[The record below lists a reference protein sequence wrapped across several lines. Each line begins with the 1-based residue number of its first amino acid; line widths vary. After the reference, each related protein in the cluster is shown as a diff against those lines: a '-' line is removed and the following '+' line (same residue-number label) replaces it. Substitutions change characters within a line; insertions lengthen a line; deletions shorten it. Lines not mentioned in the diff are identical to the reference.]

1 MTLSRSTCS
10 WINDACRFGSPPSS
24 EMMYLIL
31 WHRSP
36 PAALVAA
43 AQACTVL
50 GSPDNDSPSTPD
62 IVLTDPITSGD
73 RSPVHA
79 PGAAGAEPGPG
90 AAPGPG
96 AGTSPR
102 PGAGVPDGLA
112 PPEAAGADAA
122 PPLDVPWAARGA
134 GTVFDAIAADDP
146 PAAGAGLAGVPAA
159 GVPVAPLGAGV
170 ASAEA
175 EAAPT
180 GAYAAAAGAVVG
192 GPAASV
198 AFPPRVPHPAPRRS
212 AATSAA
218 LNRLAVVECF
228 CMSSSPIRSVNVIR
242 SGASAALFG
251 AGPRRGV

>member
-79 PGAAGAEPGPG
+79 PGTAGAEPGPDDG
-90 AAPGPG
+90 AAAEATAGPRG
-96 AGTSPR
+96 EA
-102 PGAGVPDGLA
+102 AAAAL
-112 PPEAAGADAA
+112 AAGAAADTAA
-122 PPLDVPWAARGA
+122 PAAVPWA
-134 GTVFDAIAADDP
+134 V
-146 PAAGAGLAGVPAA
+146 
-159 GVPVAPLGAGV
+159 
-170 ASAEA
+170 
-175 EAAPT
+175 
-180 GAYAAAAGAVVG
+180 
-192 GPAASV
+192 
-198 AFPPRVPHPAPRRS
+198 
-212 AATSAA
+212 
-218 LNRLAVVECF
+218 
-228 CMSSSPIRSVNVIR
+228 
-242 SGASAALFG
+242 
-251 AGPRRGV
+251 